1 MTEVDNEFMYEI
13 EALMNDGRFEEAA
26 DKLSELDEDEMT
38 EELTLMLAHCL
49 SQCARYREALEILE
63 EMEDDVTYDD
73 LSYYIELAGANFGLH
88 RYRTAISLAKH
99 CLEIDENCI
108 EAWLLLCLIYQET
121 GDDEKF
127 DEASNT
133 AREIDEQAWDNIF
146 GDRTDELQFYSK
158 EEKDIVL
165 GFIKDHFGYNYYTQ
179 DENDMQGY
187 PVSTLIMSPNEEFD
201 YYRILTVGLG
211 AYRGIEQSPDGKKFV
226 HRVELVASIPG
237 NTHFR
242 DAIAQADWIIKI
254 MRQFGEM
261 IQYDNSWLGPGHTI
275 SYGDRLDESVEYDG
289 VIFSPALSF
298 DKEKSPCMLPCG
310 EEVEF
315 LQMIPLYEDEMVF
328 KIENGSMELFNRLY
342 EGLGD
347 ASDMI
352 VPKRKNLCA
361 DVKHKNWGIPR
372 SSLENILDW
381 DGPDGCYATDR
392 ITVENRKVGIM
403 YREPPESRLDSG
415 WRFLAGDEDEDYMN
429 NIENTDIYRLNTI
442 CNYDAEIIEYLDNP
456 VGSAFYRNKNGE
468 FRPMDFHS
476 KK

>member
-88 RYRTAISLAKH
+88 CYRTAISLAKH
-99 CLEIDENCI
+99 CLEIDENFI

-127 DEASNT
+127 DEA
-133 AREIDEQAWDNIF
+133 R
-146 GDRTDELQFYSK
+146 
-158 EEKDIVL
+158 
-165 GFIKDHFGYNYYTQ
+165 YNYYTQ

-211 AYRGIEQSPDGKKFV
+211 AYRGIEQAPDGKKFV